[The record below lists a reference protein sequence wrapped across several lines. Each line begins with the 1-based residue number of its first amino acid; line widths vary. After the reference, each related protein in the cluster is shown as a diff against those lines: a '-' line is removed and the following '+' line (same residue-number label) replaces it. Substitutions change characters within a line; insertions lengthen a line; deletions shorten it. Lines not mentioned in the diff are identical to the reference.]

1 MSRPTG
7 NWEDDFNR
15 DDTAR
20 FVRSVPKADPAL
32 PVIDRLRL
40 IVKECQANR
49 VDGVLVDLFSA
60 STAVQVYDAVNE
72 ANKARLA
79 KLPVRQLITVCFK
92 VLAK

>member
-20 FVRSVPKADPAL
+20 FVRSVPKADPKL
-32 PVIDRLRL
+32 PVIEKLRL
-40 IVKECQANR
+40 IVKERQANR
-49 VDGVLVDLFSA
+49 VNGVLVDLFSA
-60 STAVQVYDAVNE
+60 SAVVQVYDVVNE
-72 ANKARLA
+72 ANKAKLA
-79 KLPVRQLITVCFK
+79 QLPVRKLVAVCFK